1 MFAILSASSQHITP
15 HCSIFRIMTAIFCVS
30 KFSDFY
36 HITGIWN
43 NLEQK
48 YLSRQY
54 STNVFEPAHE
64 IIVLITQATSEG
76 SAAQ

>member
-1 MFAILSASSQHITP
+1 
-15 HCSIFRIMTAIFCVS
+15 MTAIFRVS

-76 SAAQ
+76 SAAQWSMDVDKGFDQNSDI